1 MVRLPLATIGDRKPL
16 SCRQRVA
23 YAGNDAIPFTFV
35 GCGVINQHAV
45 YVATSKITAV
55 VPNVPFAKAGHH
67 EKKDAGHYEEI
78 ASNGNVNRKVAPPF
92 TLLTPHNLPP

>member
-1 MVRLPLATIGDRKPL
+1 MLPG
-16 SCRQRVA
+16 RQRVA
-23 YAGNDAIPFTFV
+23 YAGNDAIPFKFL

-67 EKKDAGHYEEI
+67 EKAGR
-78 ASNGNVNRKVAPPF
+78 NPPIHDVGGRV
-92 TLLTPHNLPP
+92 LTG